1 MNVTSVMTAN
11 PACCTPQMPLREVA
25 QLMKDRDC
33 GQIPVVDALDTRK
46 PVGAV
51 TDRDIAIRIVSAGRN
66 PADATAADCMSSP
79 CVVVN
84 ADASLR
90 ECCAMMET
98 HMLRRIVVVD
108 DDGKLC
114 GIVALADIAH
124 SGHDATTVD
133 VVKVVSQP
141 G

>member
-1 MNVTSVMTAN
+1 MNVTSVMTKN
-11 PACCTPQMPLREVA
+11 PACCTPQTPLRVVA

-33 GQIPVVDALDTRK
+33 GQIPVVDALDTCK
-46 PVGAV
+46 PVGAI
-51 TDRDIAIRIVSAGRN
+51 TDRDIAIRIVAAGKN
-66 PADATAADCMSSP
+66 PSEATAADCMSSP
-79 CVVVN
+79 CIMID
-84 ADASLR
+84 ADTSLR

-98 HMLRRIVVVD
+98 HMLRRMLVVD

-114 GIVALADIAH
+114 GIVALADVAH

-133 VVKVVSQP
+133 VLKVVSQS